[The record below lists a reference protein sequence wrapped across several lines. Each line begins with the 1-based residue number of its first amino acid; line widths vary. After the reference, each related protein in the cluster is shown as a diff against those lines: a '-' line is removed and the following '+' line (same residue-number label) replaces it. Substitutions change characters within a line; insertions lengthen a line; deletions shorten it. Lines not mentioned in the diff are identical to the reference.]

1 MYDLLYESCIWHSRV
16 ALFDPNGRLVSV
28 HYDDV
33 LRPFLDDAVILGRVR
48 SISKGL
54 DAAFVDIGHSLD
66 GFLPL
71 KTVPK
76 EVGNL
81 TEGQE
86 IMVRIVRAPIGEK
99 GAKLD
104 ARVLTRRPEGAVHVP
119 SIVTPAPPAISRT
132 LRDAGDKPVRVWIID
147 SRFRQE
153 VSHYVREENIFEL
166 HKNPDIDLLEKIDEE
181 LDHAEGPTFD
191 LPGGGRL
198 HIEMTKALTSIDID
212 SASTP
217 DGSSKNFRFELNK
230 RAAREV
236 YRLCTLL
243 ELGGSIL
250 VDFLNLSSEA
260 ERREFQQYLEEIFSY
275 DMVEH
280 EVMAISRSGLVEI
293 VRQRVGENLMTRL
306 KWPMYVAGDI
316 LLRLWRSPA
325 HRGKIRIDANP
336 DVVKILQER
345 LTHDQALAYLG
356 VEVDVR
362 EREEFSTENYRIS
375 FAAA

>member
-1 MYDLLYESCIWHSRV
+1 MMYDMLYESCIWHSRV
-16 ALFDPNGRLVSV
+16 ALFDPEGRLVSV

-33 LRPFLDDAVILGRVR
+33 LRPFLDDAVVLGRVR

-76 EVGNL
+76 EVGKVV
-81 TEGQE
+81 EGQE
-86 IMVRIVRAPIGEK
+86 IMVRITRAPIGEK

-119 SIVTPAPPAISRT
+119 SIITPAPAAISRS
-132 LRDAGDKPVRVWIID
+132 LRDAGDKPVRVWIVD
-147 SRFRQE
+147 NRFRQE
-153 VSHYVREENIFEL
+153 VAHYVREENIFEL
-166 HKNPDIDLLEKIDEE
+166 SKYPDMELLEKIDEQ
-181 LDHAEGPTFD
+181 LDQAGGPEFV
-191 LPGGGRL
+191 LPGGGAL
-198 HIEMTKALTSIDID
+198 HIEMTKALTSIDVD
-212 SASTP
+212 SSRTP
-217 DGSSKNFRFELNK
+217 DGSSKNFRYNLNK
-230 RAAREV
+230 RAAHEV
-236 YRLCTLL
+236 FRLCTLL

-250 VDFLNLSSEA
+250 VDFLNLSSER
-260 ERREFQQYLEEIFSY
+260 ERLDFQAYLDEVFTY
-275 DMVEH
+275 DMIEH
-280 EVMAISRSGLVEI
+280 EVMPISRSGLVEI

-316 LLRLWRSPA
+316 LLKLWRAPSY
-325 HRGKIRIDANP
+325 RGKIRIDANP
-336 DVVKILQER
+336 DVAKILRER

-362 EREEFSTENYRIS
+362 ERNELNTENFRIS
-375 FAAA
+375 FAA

>member
-1 MYDLLYESCIWHSRV
+1 MNYDLVYESCIWHSRV
-16 ALFDPNGRLVSV
+16 ALFDPQGRLVSV

-33 LRPFLDDAVILGRVR
+33 MRPFLDDAVILGRVR
-48 SISKGL
+48 SISAGL

-76 EVGNL
+76 EVGKL

-86 IMVRIVRAPIGEK
+86 VMVRITRAPIGEK

-104 ARVLTRRPEGAVHVP
+104 ARVITRRPEGGVHIP

-132 LRDAGDKPVRVWIID
+132 LRDAGDKPVRIWIID
-147 SRFRQE
+147 GRFRQE
-153 VSHYVREENIFEL
+153 VAHYVREENVYEL
-166 HKNPDIDLLEKIDEE
+166 SKHPEIDLLEWLDEQ
-181 LDHAEGPTFD
+181 LDNAEGPRFE
-191 LPGGGRL
+191 LPGGGAL
-198 HIEMTKALTSIDID
+198 HIELTKALTSIDID
-212 SASTP
+212 SASAP
-217 DGSSKNFRFELNK
+217 VGSSKNFRLDLNK
-230 RAAREV
+230 RAAHEV

-250 VDFLNLSSEA
+250 VDFLNLSSEQ
-260 ERREFQQYLEEIFSY
+260 ERQEFQKYLEDVFTY

-280 EVMAISRSGLVEI
+280 EVMPISRSGLVEI

-316 LLRLWRSPA
+316 LLKLWRNPS
-325 HRGKIRIDANP
+325 HRGKIRVDANP
-336 DVVKILQER
+336 DVALILRER

-362 EREEFSTENYRIS
+362 ERPELNTENYRIS
-375 FAAA
+375 FAA

>member
-1 MYDLLYESCIWHSRV
+1 MYNLLYESCIWHSRV
-16 ALFDPNGRLVSV
+16 ALFDPQGRLVSV

-33 LRPFLDDAVILGRVR
+33 MRPFLDDAVILGRVR
-48 SISKGL
+48 SVSAGL
-54 DAAFVDIGHSLD
+54 DATFVDIGHSLD

-71 KTVPK
+71 KTLPK
-76 EVGNL
+76 DARKL

-86 IMVRIVRAPIGEK
+86 VMVRITRAPIGEK

-132 LRDAGDKPVRVWIID
+132 LRDAGDKPVKVWIID
-147 SRFRQE
+147 GRFRQE
-153 VSHYVREENIFEL
+153 VAHYVREENIYEL
-166 HKNPDIDLLEKIDEE
+166 LKHPEVDLLEKLDEQ
-181 LDHAEGPTFD
+181 LDHAEGPRFD
-191 LPGGGRL
+191 LPGGGAL
-198 HIEMTKALTSIDID
+198 HIELTKALTSIDID
-212 SASTP
+212 SASAP
-217 DGSSKNFRFELNK
+217 VGSGRNFRLDLNK
-230 RAAREV
+230 RAAQEV
-236 YRLCTLL
+236 FRLCTLL

-250 VDFLNLSSEA
+250 VDFLNLSSEQ
-260 ERREFQQYLEEIFSY
+260 ERKEFQQYLEDVFSY

-280 EVMAISRSGLVEI
+280 EVMPLSRSGLVEI

-316 LLRLWRSPA
+316 LLKLWRNPT
-325 HRGKIRIDANP
+325 HRGKIRVDVNP
-336 DVVKILQER
+336 DVAFILRER

-362 EREEFSTENYRIS
+362 DRSELNAENYRIS
-375 FAAA
+375 FSA